1 MIEDLIIL
9 GAVFSYCGFVL
20 RRYVK
25 KQKERLQR
33 KLRQLQKRLSLLKK
47 ETGKRG

>member
-25 KQKERLQR
+25 NR
-33 KLRQLQKRLSLLKK
+33 KNGCSGNCGSCKK
-47 ETGKRG
+47 GCHY